1 MKREKDMRHAPR
13 SFRKTSSFVKKII
26 KTCVKIKPSSINV
39 SHKLWRDQLTELVLA
54 LETKLA
60 RFQGERYRVVSPG
73 HGAPR
78 QDHGRLHRPGGHRL
92 YTLSNRK
99 QTDIGVR

>member
-1 MKREKDMRHAPR
+1 M
-13 SFRKTSSFVKKII
+13 
-26 KTCVKIKPSSINV
+26 CVKIKPGSINV
-39 SHKLWRDQLTELVLA
+39 SHKLWRDQLTEFVLA

-60 RFQGERYRVVSPG
+60 RYQGERYRVVSPG

-78 QDHGRLHRPGGHRL
+78 QDHGRLHRVRAGGRRL
-92 YTLSNRK
+92 YTLSNSK